1 MVKTPW
7 EVRVCPRANITATEK
22 IVVMMGKGG
31 CIAKKIAYTMF
42 LLRIARISHLEDKNN
57 GMNTEV

>member
-7 EVRVCPRANITATEK
+7 AVRVCPRANITATEQ

-42 LLRIARISHLEDKNN
+42 LLKMARISHLED
-57 GMNTEV
+57 